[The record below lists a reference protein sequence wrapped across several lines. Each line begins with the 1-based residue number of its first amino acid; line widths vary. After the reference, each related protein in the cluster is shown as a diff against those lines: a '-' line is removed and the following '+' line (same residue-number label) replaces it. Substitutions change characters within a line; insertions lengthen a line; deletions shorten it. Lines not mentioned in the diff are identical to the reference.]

1 MMILRIDNIEDYLD
15 KDDIIELAELHDLQ
29 VVDIEI
35 DTFGVDLKKI
45 SMNDADKI
53 KLFFEKF
60 QYVPLDKL
68 EEFLN
73 NYKL

>member
-1 MMILRIDNIEDYLD
+1 MILRIDDIEDYLD
-15 KDDIIELAELHDLQ
+15 KEDVIELAELHDLQ
-29 VVDIEI
+29 VIDIEV

-53 KLFFEKF
+53 ELFFEKF